1 MLDPGN
7 SLNFRTC
14 KSLFLLYDHKINSV
28 LEKDNIRYNNKIGS
42 NASISIA
49 INIPMVT
56 IDVLKENK
64 KDKYYN
70 KTVKKSGSSCFS
82 DGNSDR
88 KSGREF

>member
-7 SLNFRTC
+7 SLNFKTC
-14 KSLFLLYDHKINSV
+14 KSLFLLYDYKINSV

-42 NASISIA
+42 DASISIA

-64 KDKYYN
+64 KDKY
-70 KTVKKSGSSCFS
+70 
-82 DGNSDR
+82 
-88 KSGREF
+88 

>member
-7 SLNFRTC
+7 ILNFKTC
-14 KSLFLLYDHKINSV
+14 KSLFLLYDYKINSV

-42 NASISIA
+42 DASISIA

-64 KDKYYN
+64 KDKY
-70 KTVKKSGSSCFS
+70 
-82 DGNSDR
+82 
-88 KSGREF
+88 